1 MCCNHSI
8 WLARKMCQFSPE
20 TCLIGELAQ
29 PPHGCH
35 MAVTWPHMGVTV
47 TIVVSLPLSVT
58 VAVWELVV
66 HRPPLRYIRLG
77 VFTSTP
83 QLQSLRLS
91 SDYTCLTDSLPHCCL
106 LTVLLLLL
114 TVSDTLLT
122 VTLLLL
128 TVATVLLLLVLLRW
142 CSLLLCSC
150 SLLWSLCSLLLTSC
164 SSLLHSCSL
173 SPLSCSL
180 LLVLL
185 RYLW

>member
-1 MCCNHSI
+1 
-8 WLARKMCQFSPE
+8 
-20 TCLIGELAQ
+20 
-29 PPHGCH
+29 
-35 MAVTWPHMGVTV
+35 MGVTV

-91 SDYTCLTDSLPHCCL
+91 SDYTCLTDFLPHCCLFTVSYLL

-128 TVATVLLLLVLLRW
+128 TVTTVLLLLVLLRW
-142 CSLLLCSC
+142 CLLLLSSYSLL
-150 SLLWSLCSLLLTSC
+150 
-164 SSLLHSCSL
+164 
-173 SPLSCSL
+173 
-180 LLVLL
+180 
-185 RYLW
+185 

>member
-1 MCCNHSI
+1 MLHSCVI
-8 WLARKMCQFSPE
+8 TTVFDLLERCVSLVLRLALLGSWHSHHIVATWQS
-20 TCLIGELAQ
+20 
-29 PPHGCH
+29 HGY
-35 MAVTWPHMGVTV
+35 HMGVTV
-47 TIVVSLPLSVT
+47 TIVVSLPPSVT
-58 VAVWELVV
+58 VAMWESMV

-91 SDYTCLTDSLPHCCL
+91 SDYTCLTDFLPHCCLFTVSYLL

-122 VTLLLL
+122 VTLLLF

-150 SLLWSLCSLLLTSC
+150 SLL
-164 SSLLHSCSL
+164 
-173 SPLSCSL
+173 
-180 LLVLL
+180 
-185 RYLW
+185 

>member
-1 MCCNHSI
+1 
-8 WLARKMCQFSPE
+8 
-20 TCLIGELAQ
+20 
-29 PPHGCH
+29 
-35 MAVTWPHMGVTV
+35 MGVIV

-91 SDYTCLTDSLPHCCL
+91 SDYTCLTDFLPHCCL
-106 LTVLLLLL
+106 FTISYLLL

-142 CSLLLCSC
+142 CLLLLYSC
-150 SLLWSLCSLLLTSC
+150 LLL
-164 SSLLHSCSL
+164 
-173 SPLSCSL
+173 
-180 LLVLL
+180 
-185 RYLW
+185 